1 MRRPYEAS
9 FEALCKAVPVVGEPS
24 PRVLRRPTEDD
35 DEPGP
40 SIYWETVEDVRLEN
54 LTLPGLFVGRAGLRR
69 VSFAGSDL
77 RLATFSRSQVS
88 DCSFVACDLSG
99 ADLRGCAFSRCSFRD
114 ADLSRA
120 DLRSSSFDRCDFSG
134 ARLDGAVLFR
144 RSGWFWRL
152 TRSALPF
159 AWAAP
164 DQAGVPLSD
173 EQRAQVYWNDH
184 PAPPVSGGPLRR

>member
-1 MRRPYEAS
+1 MLDGTAGYALGAALRAFRRAVVIETAGNEVVDARIGAGERIDAFVEAADGT
-9 FEALCKAVPVVGEPS
+9 EIGQGTVVVDS
-24 PRVLRRPTEDD
+24 P
-35 DEPGP
+35 
-40 SIYWETVEDVRLEN
+40 
-54 LTLPGLFVGRAGLRR
+54 
-69 VSFAGSDL
+69 
-77 RLATFSRSQVS
+77 
-88 DCSFVACDLSG
+88 
-99 ADLRGCAFSRCSFRD
+99 D
-114 ADLSRA
+114 AHG
-120 DLRSSSFDRCDFSG
+120 SG

-159 AWAAP
+159 SWAAP